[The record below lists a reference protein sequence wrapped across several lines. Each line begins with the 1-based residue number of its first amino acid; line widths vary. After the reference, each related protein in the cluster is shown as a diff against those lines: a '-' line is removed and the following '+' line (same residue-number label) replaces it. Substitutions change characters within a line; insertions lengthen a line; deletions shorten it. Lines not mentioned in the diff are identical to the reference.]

1 MAWDLRDG
9 KTNQHPSP
17 PASRTSVTQY
27 AYLVSVLATVVWQ
40 YGIIFLLRLLT
51 VNHNMACRKNYEAFS
66 TSASLTACKQIT
78 NKTGCHRA
86 GGHGTSAR
94 ALN

>member
-1 MAWDLRDG
+1 M
-9 KTNQHPSP
+9 
-17 PASRTSVTQY
+17 TQY
-27 AYLVSVLATVVWQ
+27 AYLVSVLT
-40 YGIIFLLRLLT
+40 LLWSSSRRKALT
-51 VNHNMACRKNYEAFS
+51 VNHMACRKNYEAFS

-94 ALN
+94 ALNRNARSSKIGASASDARLSRHFVN